1 MKKKYKEMKKDEHV
15 YEDMIS
21 EFDRQQLSDYDFKT
35 KGQAL
40 GKNYRKLKRDRII
53 SIILTVIVSV
63 IVVYIGYFIIEVIKN
78 LNSRD
83 MSRADTQSTTSQVYT
98 TYPENTD
105 STEKSTYSEVSDSSE
120 SGTVQNSKG
129 DSYQ

>member
-1 MKKKYKEMKKDEHV
+1 MKKKYKVMKKDEHV

-35 KGQAL
+35 KSQAL
-40 GKNYRKLKRDRII
+40 GKNYRKLRRNRII
-53 SIILTVIVSV
+53 SIILTVIAAV

-78 LNSRD
+78 LNTRD
-83 MSRADTQSTTSQVYT
+83 VSQTSTQPTTSQVYT

-105 STEKSTYSEVSDSSE
+105 PTEKFTYPKASDSSE
-120 SGTVQNSKG
+120 SGAAQSSKG
-129 DSYQ
+129 DPYQ